1 MISFVLVH
9 ISCCSL
15 SFLVIIVRL
24 CMFSFFSIL
33 YYHMSKHIQISLSL
47 NICLQHQM
55 AMKKSSCRD
64 STLGVPI
71 QTCVERNEITMTI
84 NVINKSKIHFSALN
98 RVQTYFIFI
107 FYYKESSMTEC
118 IAWGSNNFNFVK
130 HQNVFFL
137 FFDFYFSA
145 SFHYAQSCQ

>member
-1 MISFVLVH
+1 MGEKNISREIPVAFELIFSMISFVLVH
-9 ISCCSL
+9 ISCYSL

-55 AMKKSSCRD
+55 AMKKSSCRV

-107 FYYKESSMTEC
+107 FLLQRELNDRMHS
-118 IAWGSNNFNFVK
+118 VR
-130 HQNVFFL
+130 
-137 FFDFYFSA
+137 
-145 SFHYAQSCQ
+145 